1 MHFITII
8 HFIIFEGNSTC
19 NFNSTQWKILIIKWI
34 FQNPSSKTIIFI
46 TRLRTEEKPQILG
59 GGFLL
64 FVVSVKMHKPLVN
77 TCLLG

>member
-8 HFIIFEGNSTC
+8 HFIIFKGNSTC

-46 TRLRTEEKPQILG
+46 TRLSLERKRNHKFWG
-59 GGFLL
+59 GVGSCYVLL
-64 FVVSVKMHKPLVN
+64 VLSTSLW
-77 TCLLG
+77 